1 MRVCWAHGAAQGV
14 WKEMTRRVVAGREEV
29 YEEKSSGVLI
39 SLRVDMMHLSGKGD
53 KWEWRVDMGPQVQ
66 VLDSMRDFDVHGSNS
81 HVRSEEDHERLS
93 RVKITVDVSRMF
105 FKKRKCRR

>member
-39 SLRVDMMHLSGKGD
+39 SFRVDMMQGK
-53 KWEWRVDMGPQVQ
+53 
-66 VLDSMRDFDVHGSNS
+66 
-81 HVRSEEDHERLS
+81 
-93 RVKITVDVSRMF
+93 
-105 FKKRKCRR
+105 

>member
-39 SLRVDMMHLSGKGD
+39 SLRVDMMQGQVS
-53 KWEWRVDMGPQVQ
+53 VDG
-66 VLDSMRDFDVHGSNS
+66 RY
-81 HVRSEEDHERLS
+81 
-93 RVKITVDVSRMF
+93 IA
-105 FKKRKCRR
+105 RR